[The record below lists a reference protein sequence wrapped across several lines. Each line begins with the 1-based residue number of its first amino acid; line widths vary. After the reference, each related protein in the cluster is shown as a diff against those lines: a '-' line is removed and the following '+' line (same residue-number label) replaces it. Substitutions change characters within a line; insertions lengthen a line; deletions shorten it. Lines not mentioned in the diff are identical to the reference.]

1 MIENRLSKNSSNE
14 ELFNKIRKH
23 YSDAINRSGFNY
35 EIKFKS
41 EGEENKWSKKKKKKS
56 NMAESI
62 IL

>member
-23 YSDAINRSGFNY
+23 YSDAINRSGYNY
-35 EIKFKS
+35 KIKFKS